1 MQGIESELGSDFTGD
16 YIESIRNI
24 SSKKRR
30 NSLSFNIFRRST
42 TKSESGSKNGT
53 PTGSEVLSPS
63 GSTSVDCIKLQR
75 ALEQEKLFNTLNTQ
89 QIEALRE
96 SIRHMEF
103 ENSRN
108 SDSKIYKNLRTL
120 IIDIIKL
127 LPIM

>member
-1 MQGIESELGSDFTGD
+1 M
-16 YIESIRNI
+16 
-24 SSKKRR
+24 
-30 NSLSFNIFRRST
+30 SFNIFRRST

>member
-96 SIRHMEF
+96 TA
-103 ENSRN
+103 
-108 SDSKIYKNLRTL
+108 KKYQLGKL
-120 IIDIIKL
+120 DIIHAKEK
-127 LPIM
+127 IKVRIK